1 MTIKIQEVDSFSPQH
16 REEPAVI
23 IDHIYKSF
31 NDRTVLKDLSF
42 TVQQGEFLTILGKS
56 GGGKSTLLK
65 ILSGLESHD
74 SGTVLSKPRQTIVF
88 QEPRLIRGRKVW
100 ENITLGLE
108 RGRNRRKEAH
118 EILKE
123 VGLEGF
129 DKAWPTSL
137 SGGEAQ
143 RVALARALIRSPEL
157 MLLDEPFGALDALT
171 RLRIQAL
178 VAKLHAH
185 YNPTII
191 LVTHDVDEAILLS
204 DRVIILRD
212 GEIGAEY
219 KVPLPRGRS
228 RSMPGFAEFHAR
240 LLNELGVEEHIG

>member
-100 ENITLGLE
+100 EN
-108 RGRNRRKEAH
+108 
-118 EILKE
+118 
-123 VGLEGF
+123 
-129 DKAWPTSL
+129 
-137 SGGEAQ
+137 GG
-143 RVALARALIRSPEL
+143 V
-157 MLLDEPFGALDALT
+157 
-171 RLRIQAL
+171 
-178 VAKLHAH
+178 H
-185 YNPTII
+185 
-191 LVTHDVDEAILLS
+191 
-204 DRVIILRD
+204 
-212 GEIGAEY
+212 
-219 KVPLPRGRS
+219 
-228 RSMPGFAEFHAR
+228 
-240 LLNELGVEEHIG
+240 